1 VKVES
6 IGTVLEAMAGDI
18 GRTVRRRREALGW
31 SQADLA
37 EQMTALGQSWH
48 QTSAAKVE
56 AGSRPIRWNEA
67 VALALVLGF
76 PRVDSILGEASP
88 VPNLVLEMF
97 VSREEERT
105 QASVEE
111 TRSLVMRTQGQAAV
125 EVFDEL
131 MAKARSDYP
140 VRPAKIGAD
149 SSDLERTIESLR
161 HKSSRERGAAME
173 LLKRAEEK
181 PPAKPPGDS

>member
-1 VKVES
+1 MEVEP
-6 IGTVLEAMAGDI
+6 IGAMLEEMARDI
-18 GRTVRRRREALGW
+18 GKTIRRRREALGW

-37 EQMTALGQSWH
+37 EQMTALGQTWH

-88 VPNLVLEMF
+88 VPSFVLDMF
-97 VSREEERT
+97 VSREEART
-105 QASVEE
+105 RASVEE
-111 TRSLVMRTQGQAAV
+111 TRALVMRTQGQAAV

-131 MAKARSDYP
+131 MAKGRADFRVP
-140 VRPAKIGAD
+140 PAKIGAD

-161 HKSSRERGAAME
+161 NKASWEMDAIRE
-173 LLKRAEEK
+173 LLKRADAK
-181 PPAKPPGDS
+181 PPAKPAGNC